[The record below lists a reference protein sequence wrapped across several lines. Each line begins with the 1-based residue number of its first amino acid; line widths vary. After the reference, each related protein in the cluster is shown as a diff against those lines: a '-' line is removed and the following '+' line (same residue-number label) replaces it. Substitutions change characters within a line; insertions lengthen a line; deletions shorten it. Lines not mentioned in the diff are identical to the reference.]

1 MNTEDGLANVPPVLK
16 IGVPVLNRGDLLC
29 RLVDSVDV
37 DAEILVVVNSI
48 GTVDPSVED
57 AAGRLETGSRDGK
70 RVRVERIAGNLG
82 VAGSWNLILDR
93 FGGDCVIANS
103 DIEFAPGFLRQ
114 AMAKIHARREIV
126 MHHLYAASCF
136 YVTAAFPAT
145 LGWFDENIYPA
156 YHEDQEINMRSAAL
170 DVRRDIVSGLSGDGI
185 FHGLSQTRKNASEA
199 VQTYIRTAKAR
210 SRDYLERRWGPTPAK
225 GTDRPQKIHPFNDP
239 GLHPADWTLD
249 LEARRAVADLCK
261 ELTGFDCPIV
271 YHRTKGGLSR
281 CS

>member
-1 MNTEDGLANVPPVLK
+1 MN
-16 IGVPVLNRGDLLC
+16 IGIPVLNRGDLLR

-37 DAEILVVVNSI
+37 EAEILVVVNSI
-48 GTVDPSVED
+48 GAVDPSVED
-57 AAGRLETGSRDGK
+57 AVGYLEGRQGNG
-70 RVRVERIAGNLG
+70 VRVCVHRTEGNLG
-82 VAGSWNLILDR
+82 VAGSWNLILDH
-93 FGGDCVIANS
+93 FGGDCLISNN

-114 AMAKIHARREIV
+114 AMAKIHARREFV

-199 VQTYIRTAKAR
+199 VQTYIRKAKAR
-210 SRDYLERRWGPTPAK
+210 SCAYLERRWGPMPPK
-225 GTDRPQKIHPFNDP
+225 GTDRPLKRHPFDDP
-239 GLHPADWTLD
+239 ALHPADWTLD

-271 YHRTKGGLSR
+271 YHRTKGGLSG